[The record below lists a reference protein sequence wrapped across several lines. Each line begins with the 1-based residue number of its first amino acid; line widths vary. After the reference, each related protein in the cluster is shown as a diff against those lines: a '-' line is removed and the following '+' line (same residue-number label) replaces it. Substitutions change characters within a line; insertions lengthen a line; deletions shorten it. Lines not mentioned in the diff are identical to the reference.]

1 MAPMQAKVSKKGWV
15 VIPAPLRKRFG
26 LTPGT
31 VVELRE
37 EEGKILILPRT
48 EDSVKE
54 LYGQLAGK
62 ISLTDALLE
71 SRARER
77 EKEEIR
83 TG

>member
-77 EKEEIR
+77 EKEEIH

>member
-1 MAPMQAKVSKKGWV
+1 MQAKVSKKGWV

>member
-1 MAPMQAKVSKKGWV
+1 MVSKKGWV

-31 VVELRE
+31 VVEFRE